1 VLQKAL
7 LTQEAAEAKF
17 QVWLTEKTS
26 KITSKINQKAQAS
39 KTEIEKRLEAEAKV
53 KEDREQAL
61 AAKRAKSLE
70 KEAKLEASQEEVKN
84 EEPVQE
90 PEQQVSEEPKTD
102 AIVVSLKM
110 KKEDCFQL
118 GYISKTH
125 GFKGE
130 VIFLS
135 NGKTS
140 IKLNKLES
148 VFIEINGQLIPFF
161 IESLKQATATSEIIK
176 FCDIDT
182 EEKARQLIKCNIYI
196 LSSLIPKQNEDNFNP
211 F

>member
-1 VLQKAL
+1 
-7 LTQEAAEAKF
+7 
-17 QVWLTEKTS
+17 
-26 KITSKINQKAQAS
+26 
-39 KTEIEKRLEAEAKV
+39 
-53 KEDREQAL
+53 
-61 AAKRAKSLE
+61 
-70 KEAKLEASQEEVKN
+70 
-84 EEPVQE
+84 
-90 PEQQVSEEPKTD
+90 
-102 AIVVSLKM
+102 M

-211 F
+211 FELIGFKVIDDVHGEIGEITNILEMPQQLIFEIHKVKKEILIPANENIIYKIDSNKKIVFINTPEGLIDIYLDSKD